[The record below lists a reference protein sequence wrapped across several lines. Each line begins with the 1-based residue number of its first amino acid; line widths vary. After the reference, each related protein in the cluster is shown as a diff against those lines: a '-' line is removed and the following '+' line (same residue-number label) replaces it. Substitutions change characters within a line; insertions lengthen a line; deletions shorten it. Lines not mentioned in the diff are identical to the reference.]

1 VFPDRLPSQGLTG
14 RLARNVYSQTALEAV
29 IAMALEP
36 LAGVSRL
43 LAGMVHLLP
52 LPGSPRWGGSLATVV
67 ERAVADARAL
77 EAAGFHACL
86 VENLGDAPF
95 NAGRVDPATVA
106 AMAVVVAEVRRAVGF
121 AVGVN
126 VLKNDARSALAVA
139 AATGAPF
146 IRVNVHVGAV
156 VADQG
161 LIQGDAYETLRYR
174 RLLGSETRLF
184 ADIGGKHAVPLAPVE
199 LEQVARDAA
208 YRGLADALV
217 VSGIATGEPTPLG
230 DVKRVR
236 AAVPDRPIL
245 VGSGV
250 TAETVRDLLAVADGA
265 IVGTWVKRDGRTA
278 NPVDPARAAAL
289 VEAASRVP

>member
-1 VFPDRLPSQGLTG
+1 VTRDVLPG
-14 RLARNVYSQTALEAV
+14 R
-29 IAMALEP
+29 
-36 LAGVSRL
+36 SRVL
-43 LAGMVHLLP
+43 IGMVHLLP
-52 LPGSPRWGGSLATVV
+52 LPGSPRWDGRLDAVV

-77 EAAGFHACL
+77 EGGGFDACL

-95 NAGRVDPATVA
+95 SPGRVDPATVA
-106 AMAVVVAEVRRAVGF
+106 AMAVVVAEVRRLVACP
-121 AVGVN
+121 VGVN
-126 VLKNDARSALAVA
+126 VLKNDAQAALAVA
-139 AATGAPF
+139 AATGAAF

-161 LIQGDAYETLRYR
+161 LIQGDAYTTLRYR
-174 RLLGSETRLF
+174 RLLGTETRLF
-184 ADIGGKHAVPLAPVE
+184 VDVGGKHAVPLAPLD

-208 YRGLADALV
+208 SRGLADTLV
-217 VSGIATGEPTPLG
+217 VSGAATGEETPLG

-245 VGSGV
+245 VGSGA
-250 TAETVRDLLAVADGA
+250 TPDSIAGLLGVADGV

-289 VEAASRVP
+289 ARAARAASA